1 MAHQSD
7 LTIRGIYMSE
17 PAATRRRRV
26 TTPVRKLSLLAGA
39 ACCFLVGVTAAFP
52 QPAPG
57 TQAAPPTQAAPSP
70 PAPPTPVPF
79 DDALLRAAND
89 LFSKAAVPPGDG
101 KIELV
106 IDPLIDGISGAQS
119 TATRLMQERIVA
131 LVRKSYPR
139 FEVRPFSSVALA
151 RAPVVLIGTFT
162 AINNSGVADGPRDA
176 YRICLALADLRSKS
190 IVSKGVARAKPEAI
204 DVTPTPAFA
213 DTPVWAMDPATS
225 MYIKACQ
232 GTKLGDP
239 IDPVYVERIGTSS
252 LISDAI
258 LEYDDRR
265 YREALAFYR
274 TALKM
279 TGGDQLRVRSGIY
292 LANWKLNRRDDAT
305 DSFGNL
311 VDYSLAGKKL
321 SMRFLFKP
329 GSTQFID
336 DPQISAPY
344 PMWLSQIA
352 VRATQRN
359 SCLQLVGHTSKTG
372 PAQVNERLSV
382 LRAQFIKDLLQS
394 SSPRLADKLKAT
406 GVGFKEN
413 LIGTGRDDASD
424 AIDRRVDFNVSDC

>member
-1 MAHQSD
+1 
-7 LTIRGIYMSE
+7 
-17 PAATRRRRV
+17 V
-26 TTPVRKLSLLAGA
+26 TTLLRKPNLLVGT
-39 ACCFLVGVTAAFP
+39 ACCFLLGVTAAFP
-52 QPAPG
+52 QAAPSL
-57 TQAAPPTQAAPSP
+57 QAAPTTQAAPSP
-70 PAPPTPVPF
+70 PPPPIPAPF

-89 LFSKAAVPPGDG
+89 LFSKAAVPPGEG

-139 FEVRPFSSVALA
+139 FEFRPFSTEALL

-162 AINNSGVADGPRDA
+162 AINNAGVADGPRDA

-213 DTPVWAMDPATS
+213 DTPVWATDPATS
-225 MYIKACQ
+225 IYIKACQ
-232 GTKLGDP
+232 GTKPGDP

-258 LEYDDRR
+258 SEYDDRR

-305 DSFGNL
+305 DAFGSL
-311 VDYSLAGKKL
+311 VDYSLTGKKL

-329 GSTQFID
+329 GSTQFVD

-359 SCLQLVGHTSKTG
+359 TCLQLVGHTSKTG

-406 GVGFKEN
+406 GVGSRET

>member
-1 MAHQSD
+1 
-7 LTIRGIYMSE
+7 MSGL
-17 PAATRRRRV
+17 PATWRRRV
-26 TTPVRKLSLLAGA
+26 TTLLRKPNLLAGT
-39 ACCFLVGVTAAFP
+39 ACCFLLGVTAAFP
-52 QPAPG
+52 QAVPSS
-57 TQAAPPTQAAPSP
+57 QAAPTTQAAPSP
-70 PAPPTPVPF
+70 PPPPIPAPF

-89 LFSKAAVPPGDG
+89 LFSKATVPPGDG

-139 FEVRPFSSVALA
+139 FEFRPFSTEALL

-162 AINNSGVADGPRDA
+162 AINNAGVADGPRDV

-213 DTPVWAMDPATS
+213 DNPVWATDPATS
-225 MYIKACQ
+225 IYIKACQ
-232 GTKLGDP
+232 GTKPGDP

-258 LEYDDRR
+258 SEYDDRR

-305 DSFGNL
+305 DAFGSL
-311 VDYSLAGKKL
+311 VDYSLTGKKL

-329 GSTQFID
+329 GSTQFVD

-359 SCLQLVGHTSKTG
+359 TCLQLVGHTSKTG

-406 GVGFKEN
+406 GVGSRET

>member
-1 MAHQSD
+1 
-7 LTIRGIYMSE
+7 
-17 PAATRRRRV
+17 V
-26 TTPVRKLSLLAGA
+26 TTLLRKPNLLVGI

-52 QPAPG
+52 QAAPSS
-57 TQAAPPTQAAPSP
+57 QAAPTTQAAPSP
-70 PAPPTPVPF
+70 PPPPIPAPF

-89 LFSKAAVPPGDG
+89 LFSKAAVPPGEG

-139 FEVRPFSSVALA
+139 FEVRPFSTEALL

-162 AINNSGVADGPRDA
+162 AVNNAGVADGPRDA
-176 YRICLALADLRSKS
+176 YRICLALADLRSRS

-213 DTPVWAMDPATS
+213 DTPVWATDPATS
-225 MYIKACQ
+225 IYIKACQ
-232 GTKLGDP
+232 GTKPGDP

-258 LEYDDRR
+258 SEYDDRR

-305 DSFGNL
+305 DAFGSL
-311 VDYSLAGKKL
+311 VDYSLTGKKL

-329 GSTQFID
+329 GSTQFVD

-352 VRATQRN
+352 VRAAQRN
-359 SCLQLVGHTSKTG
+359 TCLQLVGHTSKTG

-406 GVGFKEN
+406 GVGFREN

>member
-1 MAHQSD
+1 VTRLARTSSLMAGA
-7 LTIRGIYMSE
+7 ICC
-17 PAATRRRRV
+17 
-26 TTPVRKLSLLAGA
+26 LLAGI
-39 ACCFLVGVTAAFP
+39 TAALP
-52 QPAPG
+52 QGAPA
-57 TQAAPPTQAAPSP
+57 AAPQAAPSP
-70 PAPPTPVPF
+70 PPPPPTPILF

-89 LFSKAAVPPGDG
+89 LFSKASVPAGTE

-119 TATRLMQERIVA
+119 TATRLMQDRIIA
-131 LVRKSYPR
+131 LVKKSYPR
-139 FEVRPFSSVALA
+139 FEVQPFSTEALS

-162 AINNSGVADGPRDA
+162 AINNAGAADGPRDA

-190 IVSKGVARAKPEAI
+190 IVSKGVARARPETI

-213 DTPVWAMDPATS
+213 DTPVWAADPATS
-225 MYIKACQ
+225 QYIKACQ
-232 GTKLGDP
+232 GTKPGDP
-239 IDPVYVERIGTSS
+239 IDPIYVERIGTSS

-258 LEYDDRR
+258 LEYDDKR

-292 LANWKLNRRDDAT
+292 LANSRLNRRDDAT
-305 DSFGNL
+305 DAFGNL

-321 SMRFLFKP
+321 SVRFLFKP
-329 GSTQFID
+329 GSTQFVD

-352 VRATQRN
+352 VRASRRN
-359 SCLQLVGHTSKTG
+359 SCLTVIGHTSKTG
-372 PAQVNERLSV
+372 PPQINERLSV
-382 LRAQFIKDLLQS
+382 LRAQYIKDLLQG
-394 SSPRLADKLKAT
+394 SSPGLADKLKAT
-406 GVGFKEN
+406 GVGSREV

-424 AIDRRVDFNVSDC
+424 AIDRRVDFSISDC

>member
-1 MAHQSD
+1 MRHQGDSP
-7 LTIRGIYMSE
+7 IRGICMSE
-17 PAATRRRRV
+17 LAAARRRRM

-52 QPAPG
+52 QPAPS
-57 TQAAPPTQAAPSP
+57 TQAAPPTQAA

-131 LVRKSYPR
+131 LVRTSYPR
-139 FEVRPFSSVALA
+139 FEVRPFSSVALS

-162 AINNSGVADGPRDA
+162 AINNAGAADGPRYA

-213 DTPVWAMDPATS
+213 DTPVWAMDAATS

-232 GTKLGDP
+232 GTKPGDP

-265 YREALAFYR
+265 YRESLAFYR

-305 DSFGNL
+305 DAFGSL
-311 VDYSLAGKKL
+311 VDYSLA
-321 SMRFLFKP
+321 
-329 GSTQFID
+329 
-336 DPQISAPY
+336 
-344 PMWLSQIA
+344 
-352 VRATQRN
+352 
-359 SCLQLVGHTSKTG
+359 
-372 PAQVNERLSV
+372 
-382 LRAQFIKDLLQS
+382 
-394 SSPRLADKLKAT
+394 
-406 GVGFKEN
+406 
-413 LIGTGRDDASD
+413 
-424 AIDRRVDFNVSDC
+424 

>member
-1 MAHQSD
+1 MSD
-7 LTIRGIYMSE
+7 F
-17 PAATRRRRV
+17 PATWRRRV
-26 TTPVRKLSLLAGA
+26 TTLLRKPNLLVAIT
-39 ACCFLVGVTAAFP
+39 CCFLLGVTAAFP
-52 QPAPG
+52 QAAPNP
-57 TQAAPPTQAAPSP
+57 QAAPTTQAAPSP
-70 PAPPTPVPF
+70 PPPPIPAPF

-139 FEVRPFSSVALA
+139 FEVRPFSTEALL

-162 AINNSGVADGPRDA
+162 AINNAGAADGPRDA

-213 DTPVWAMDPATS
+213 DTPVWATDPATS
-225 MYIKACQ
+225 IYIKACQ

-258 LEYDDRR
+258 SEYDDRR

-305 DSFGNL
+305 DAFGSL
-311 VDYSLAGKKL
+311 VDYSLTGKKL

-329 GSTQFID
+329 GSTQFVD

-359 SCLQLVGHTSKTG
+359 TCLQLVGHTSKTG

-406 GVGFKEN
+406 GVGSRET

>member
-1 MAHQSD
+1 
-7 LTIRGIYMSE
+7 
-17 PAATRRRRV
+17 
-26 TTPVRKLSLLAGA
+26 LLAGITA
-39 ACCFLVGVTAAFP
+39 GFPQTAAP
-52 QPAPG
+52 SP
-57 TQAAPPTQAAPSP
+57 QAAPSP
-70 PAPPTPVPF
+70 PPPPIPAPF

-139 FEVRPFSSVALA
+139 FEVRPFSSEALS

-162 AINNSGVADGPRDA
+162 AINNAGVADGPRDA

-213 DTPVWAMDPATS
+213 DNPVWAADQATS
-225 MYIKACQ
+225 VYIKACQ
-232 GTKLGDP
+232 GTKPGDP

-279 TGGDQLRVRSGIY
+279 TGGEQLRVRSGIY

-305 DSFGNL
+305 DAFGSL
-311 VDYSLAGKKL
+311 VDYSLTGKKL

-329 GSTQFID
+329 GSTQFVD

-352 VRATQRN
+352 TRAVQRN
-359 SCLQLVGHTSKTG
+359 TCLQLVGHTSKTG

-382 LRAQFIKDLLQS
+382 LRAQFIKDLLQN

-406 GVGFKEN
+406 GVGSRET

>member
-1 MAHQSD
+1 MSD
-7 LTIRGIYMSE
+7 F
-17 PAATRRRRV
+17 PATWRRRV
-26 TTPVRKLSLLAGA
+26 TTLVRKSSLFAGA

-52 QPAPG
+52 Q
-57 TQAAPPTQAAPSP
+57 AAPSTQTAPSPQAAPS
-70 PAPPTPVPF
+70 PPTPVPF
-79 DDALLRAAND
+79 DDAVLRAAHD
-89 LFSKAAVPPGDG
+89 LFSKAAMPPGEG

-131 LVRKSYPR
+131 LIRKSYPR
-139 FEVRPFSSVALA
+139 FEVRPFSSEALS

-162 AINNSGVADGPRDA
+162 AINNAGVADGPRDA

-213 DTPVWAMDPATS
+213 DNPVWASDPATS
-225 MYIKACQ
+225 IYIKACQ
-232 GTKLGDP
+232 GSKPGDP

-305 DSFGNL
+305 DAFGSL
-311 VDYSLAGKKL
+311 VDYSLTGKKL

-329 GSTQFID
+329 GSTQFVD

-359 SCLQLVGHTSKTG
+359 TCLQLVGHTSKTG
-372 PAQVNERLSV
+372 PPQVNERLSV

-406 GVGFKEN
+406 GVGFREN

>member
-1 MAHQSD
+1 
-7 LTIRGIYMSE
+7 
-17 PAATRRRRV
+17 V
-26 TTPVRKLSLLAGA
+26 TTPLRKLNFLVCTACCLLAGA
-39 ACCFLVGVTAAFP
+39 TAGFP
-52 QPAPG
+52 QTATPSP
-57 TQAAPPTQAAPSP
+57 QAAPSP
-70 PAPPTPVPF
+70 PPPPIPAPF

-131 LVRKSYPR
+131 LVKKSYPR
-139 FEVRPFSSVALA
+139 FEVRPFSSEALS

-162 AINNSGVADGPRDA
+162 AINNAGATDGPRDA

-213 DTPVWAMDPATS
+213 DNPVWAADQATS
-225 MYIKACQ
+225 VYIKACQ

-239 IDPVYVERIGTSS
+239 IDPVYVERIGTAS

-279 TGGDQLRVRSGIY
+279 TGGEQLRVRSGIY

-305 DSFGNL
+305 DAFGSL
-311 VDYSLAGKKL
+311 VDYSLTGKKL

-329 GSTQFID
+329 GSTQFVD

-352 VRATQRN
+352 TRAVQRN
-359 SCLQLVGHTSKTG
+359 TCLQLVGHTSKTG
-372 PAQVNERLSV
+372 PVQVNERLSV
-382 LRAQFIKDLLQS
+382 LRAQFIKDLLQN

-406 GVGFKEN
+406 GVGSRET

>member
-1 MAHQSD
+1 
-7 LTIRGIYMSE
+7 MSGFR
-17 PAATRRRRV
+17 ATWRRRV
-26 TTPVRKLSLLAGA
+26 TTLLRKPNLLAGT
-39 ACCFLVGVTAAFP
+39 ACCFLLGVTAAFP
-52 QPAPG
+52 QAAPSS
-57 TQAAPPTQAAPSP
+57 QAAPTTQAAPSP
-70 PAPPTPVPF
+70 PPPPIPAPF

-89 LFSKAAVPPGDG
+89 LFSKAVVPPGEG

-139 FEVRPFSSVALA
+139 FEFRPFSTEALL

-162 AINNSGVADGPRDA
+162 AINNAGVADGPRDA

-213 DTPVWAMDPATS
+213 DTPVWATDPATS
-225 MYIKACQ
+225 IYIKACQ
-232 GTKLGDP
+232 GTKPGDP

-258 LEYDDRR
+258 SEYDDRR

-305 DSFGNL
+305 DAFGSL
-311 VDYSLAGKKL
+311 VDYSLTGKKL

-329 GSTQFID
+329 GSTQFVD

-359 SCLQLVGHTSKTG
+359 TCLQLVGHTSKTG

-394 SSPRLADKLKAT
+394 SSPRLADKLKAS
-406 GVGFKEN
+406 GVGSRET

>member
-1 MAHQSD
+1 MSD
-7 LTIRGIYMSE
+7 F
-17 PAATRRRRV
+17 PATWRRRV
-26 TTPVRKLSLLAGA
+26 TALRKPNLLVTT

-52 QPAPG
+52 QAAPSS
-57 TQAAPPTQAAPSP
+57 QAAPTTQAAPSP
-70 PAPPTPVPF
+70 PPPPIPAPF

-89 LFSKAAVPPGDG
+89 LFSKATVPPGDG

-131 LVRKSYPR
+131 LVKKSYPR
-139 FEVRPFSSVALA
+139 FEFRPFSTEALL

-162 AINNSGVADGPRDA
+162 AINNAGVADGPRDA

-204 DVTPTPAFA
+204 DVTPTPAFS
-213 DTPVWAMDPATS
+213 DTPVWATDPATS
-225 MYIKACQ
+225 IYIKACQ

-258 LEYDDRR
+258 SEYDDRR

-305 DSFGNL
+305 DAFGSL
-311 VDYSLAGKKL
+311 VDYSLTGKKL

-329 GSTQFID
+329 GSTQFVD

-359 SCLQLVGHTSKTG
+359 TCLQLVGHTSKTG

-406 GVGFKEN
+406 GVGSRET